1 METKENKQK
10 KNKTTII
17 VALILIALAVICFC
31 MKDYIINIFNNKSA
45 NEDQADISLPEDYVE
60 PTLTLKSEYSKG
72 IIYENSESFNIKDY
86 VDYSTYDNKA
96 TIWYELSNNDSANN
110 KSSINKVGQYP
121 ITINLKDKYDKTIK
135 LETII
140 YTYNHLQNV
149 LTNLQEGFYDGT
161 WVSGQINDTHFQFE
175 INYPEVSDSNGNTGE
190 IVVSDNN
197 TYDFSINFTQDET
210 SVEFRVSTKDNG
222 STLLWLPNEDGT
234 YTTSLSFTRSNEE
247 ESEEVDET
255 DSTSSSNP
263 VPSNKKPGHY
273 EMKLVKEAY
282 DEVIPAYDETVVVK
296 QAWTEQVLVKD
307 AWDEECTECT
317 VWGPDTVECYECTNC
332 HFQTLSLSE
341 IEKHIGWTDGC
352 GSYFNGTMYLSDQ
365 TLCKQY
371 NTYTKHHDAEYNY
384 IYHEA
389 ETKVVHHE
397 AETVHHE
404 AQYKKVWV
412 ED

>member
-1 METKENKQK
+1 MLKTKKS
-10 KNKTTII
+10 KTLLLVFSII
-17 VALILIALAVICFC
+17 VVLLITFSFIYSKGYLDNL
-31 MKDYIINIFNNKSA
+31 FNR
-45 NEDQADISLPEDYVE
+45 EEEISLPQDYKE
-60 PTLTLKSEYSKG
+60 PTLSLKSEYSQG

-86 VDYSTYDNKA
+86 VDYTAYDNKA
-96 TIWYELSNNDSANN
+96 SIWYELLNDTNN

-149 LTNLQEGFYDGT
+149 LTNLQEGTYNGT
-161 WVSGQINDTHFQFE
+161 WLSSEINDTHFQFE
-175 INYPEVSDSNGNTGE
+175 INYPKVCDSNGNTGE

-197 TYDFSINFTQDET
+197 TYDFSIIFTQNDI
-210 SVEFRVSTKDNG
+210 SSEFRVSTQDNG
-222 STLLWLPNEDGT
+222 STLLWLPNNDGT
-234 YTTSLSFTRSNEE
+234 FTTSLSFTRS
-247 ESEEVDET
+247 D
-255 DSTSSSNP
+255 DDSSSESVDTSDSSSTNT
-263 VPSNKKPGHY
+263 SNKKSGHY

-282 DEVIPAYDETVVVK
+282 DETIPAYDETVIVK
-296 QAWTEQVLVKD
+296 DAWTEQVLVKD

-317 VWGPDTVECYECTNC
+317 AWGPDTVECYECTNC
-332 HFQTLSLSE
+332 HFQTLSGEE
-341 IEKHIGWTDGC
+341 IYSHIRWTEGC
-352 GSYFNGTMYLSDQ
+352 GSFFNGTMYLSDEII
-365 TLCKQY
+365 CKQY
-371 NTYTKHHDAEYNY
+371 DTYTKHHDAEYNY

-389 ETKVVHHE
+389 ETKVVHHD

>member
-1 METKENKQK
+1 
-10 KNKTTII
+10 
-17 VALILIALAVICFC
+17 
-31 MKDYIINIFNNKSA
+31 
-45 NEDQADISLPEDYVE
+45 
-60 PTLTLKSEYSKG
+60 
-72 IIYENSESFNIKDY
+72 
-86 VDYSTYDNKA
+86 
-96 TIWYELSNNDSANN
+96 
-110 KSSINKVGQYP
+110 
-121 ITINLKDKYDKTIK
+121 
-135 LETII
+135 
-140 YTYNHLQNV
+140 
-149 LTNLQEGFYDGT
+149 
-161 WVSGQINDTHFQFE
+161 
-175 INYPEVSDSNGNTGE
+175 
-190 IVVSDNN
+190 
-197 TYDFSINFTQDET
+197 
-210 SVEFRVSTKDNG
+210 
-222 STLLWLPNEDGT
+222 
-234 YTTSLSFTRSNEE
+234 
-247 ESEEVDET
+247 
-255 DSTSSSNP
+255 
-263 VPSNKKPGHY
+263 
-273 EMKLVKEAY
+273 MKLVKQAY

>member
-1 METKENKQK
+1 METKANKEK

-17 VALILIALAVICFC
+17 VSLVLIALVVICFC

-45 NEDQADISLPEDYVE
+45 NDDQVDVSLPEDYVE
-60 PTLTLKSEYSKG
+60 PTLALKSEYSQG

-86 VDYSTYDNKA
+86 VDYTAYDNEA
-96 TIWYELSNNDSANN
+96 SIWYELSIDTNN

-149 LTNLQEGFYDGT
+149 LTNLQDGLYNGT
-161 WVSGQINDTHFQFE
+161 WLSSEINDTHFQFE
-175 INYPEVSDSNGNTGE
+175 INYPKVCDSNGNTGE

-197 TYDFSINFTQDET
+197 TYDFSIIFTQNDI
-210 SVEFRVSTKDNG
+210 SSEFRVSTQDNG
-222 STLLWLPNEDGT
+222 TTLLWLPNEDGT
-234 YTTSLSFTRSNEE
+234 FTTSLSFTRS
-247 ESEEVDET
+247 D
-255 DSTSSSNP
+255 DDSSSESVDTSDSSSTNT
-263 VPSNKKPGHY
+263 SNKKSGHY

-282 DEVIPAYDETVVVK
+282 DEVIPAYDETVIVK
-296 QAWTEQVLVKD
+296 DAWTEQVLVKD

-317 VWGPDTVECYECTNC
+317 AWGPDTVECYECTNC
-332 HFQTLSLSE
+332 HFQTLSGEE
-341 IEKHIGWTDGC
+341 IYSHIRWTEGC
-352 GSYFNGTMYLSDQ
+352 GSFFNGTMYLSDEII
-365 TLCKQY
+365 CKQY
-371 NTYTKHHDAEYNY
+371 DTYTKHHDAEYNY

-389 ETKVVHHE
+389 ETKVVHHD

>member
-1 METKENKQK
+1 METKANKEK

-17 VALILIALAVICFC
+17 VALVLITLAVICFC
-31 MKDYIINIFNNKSA
+31 MKDYIINIFNNKSGVD
-45 NEDQADISLPEDYVE
+45 DQVNISLPEDYVE
-60 PTLTLKSEYSKG
+60 PTLSLKSEYSQG

-86 VDYSTYDNKA
+86 VDYTAYDNEA
-96 TIWYELSNNDSANN
+96 SIWYELTNNTNN

-161 WVSGQINDTHFQFE
+161 WLSSEINDTHFQFE
-175 INYPEVSDSNGNTGE
+175 INYPKVCDSNGNTGE

-197 TYDFSINFTQDET
+197 TYDFSINFTQDDT

-234 YTTSLSFTRSNEE
+234 FTTSLSFTRSNEE
-247 ESEEVDET
+247 ESTEVD
-255 DSTSSSNP
+255 DSNSKDTSSSNP
-263 VPSNKKPGHY
+263 TPNKKSGHY
-273 EMKLVKEAY
+273 ELKLVKEAY
-282 DEVIPAYDETVVVK
+282 DETIPAYDETVVVK
-296 QAWTEQVLVKD
+296 DAWTEKVLVKD
-307 AWDEECTECT
+307 AWDEECEFCT
-317 VWGPDTVECYECTNC
+317 AIGYDKQYTYHCNQCGYET
-332 HFQTLSLSE
+332 TSGDE
-341 IEKHIGWTDGC
+341 ICSHIRWSDGC
-352 GSYFNGTMYLSDQ
+352 GNYMMYDKDVGEQHCLSYETQ
-365 TLCKQY
+365 TV
-371 NTYTKHHDAEYNY
+371 HHDAEYDY

-389 ETKVVHHE
+389 ETKVVHHD
-397 AETVHHE
+397 AEVVHHE